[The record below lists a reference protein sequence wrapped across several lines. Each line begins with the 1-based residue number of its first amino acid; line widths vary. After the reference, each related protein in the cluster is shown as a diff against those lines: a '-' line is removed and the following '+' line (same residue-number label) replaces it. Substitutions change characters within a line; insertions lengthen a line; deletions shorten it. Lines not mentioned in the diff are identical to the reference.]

1 MNKKQPDFVELLRF
15 WCSVEPALRGARAG
29 FANRAGVSAKPLHF
43 RRRRTAENAR
53 VQSRPKIEEL
63 AGLFSVTAHAVCA
76 EFYCWNCFAEG
87 AGDFSGIESENL
99 LGLASCFYLGT
110 HFDFYAL
117 SAFSAASNRRKC
129 AILRNSFLA
138 S

>member
-63 AGLFSVTAHAVCA
+63 AGLFSVTAP
-76 EFYCWNCFAEG
+76 
-87 AGDFSGIESENL
+87 
-99 LGLASCFYLGT
+99 
-110 HFDFYAL
+110 AL
-117 SAFSAASNRRKC
+117 EPALRKAPAIFRASNPKNR
-129 AILRNSFLA
+129 AFL
-138 S
+138 